1 MAANILGIIK
11 ILAYQKGIFVPDE
24 LFDEL
29 HESAYDGYRTT
40 SGVFMKF
47 GGTYSIKEFEESP
60 YSENMTY
67 EEYLKNREWATTQ
80 IYRMSEFPESIADD
94 SYLKLGVNEHGDFYL
109 YGQYVD
115 KQGNS
120 YKIKLNDIGMFQQ
133 GSYNDK
139 EAVAVQAGGI
149 RSRVSP
155 CGSNCI
161 SGCSFCTF
169 GSGAENYKEGQL
181 SRGKLDEYI
190 KPLIR
195 KVVNENGITQI
206 FFTGGNPSVEDLKDW
221 TVYIEE
227 GIQTFKEENIK
238 NGVDEDIL
246 TVDIMLTPRGVDAYV
261 YEDRETRKAKYKEYC
276 ELLKSFGVD
285 TMSPNMELW
294 SQEKLDLYCPSS
306 GNKTSK
312 SEIGQEGYLDF
323 LEAAVDTF
331 GPFKVRTALIVG
343 LNSVEETKEAIDR
356 LINMGVYVTLS
367 PFKKPE
373 FMQINPRNREVSN
386 VNEPKEED
394 LIVLSRYLQV
404 ATDRYLAKLSSKQRE
419 ECENNINLTLNAH
432 NTHNT
437 SNLCSGRALD
447 RLETKHLELGYDQTL
462 VSNYRDLQLTAKK

>member
-1 MAANILGIIK
+1 MANILGIIK

-24 LFDEL
+24 IYEEL
-29 HESAYDGYRTT
+29 QASAYDGYRTT

-47 GGTYSIKEFEESP
+47 GGTQTRKEFEDSP
-60 YSENMTY
+60 IAENQSY
-67 EEYLKNREWATTQ
+67 EDYLKNREWATTQ
-80 IYRMSEFPESIADD
+80 LYKMSDFPEEIADD
-94 SYLKLGVNEHGDFYL
+94 SYLKLGIDDNGDFYL

-115 KQGNS
+115 KQGNT
-120 YKIKLNDIGMFQQ
+120 YKIKLDDLAMFQQ

-155 CGSNCI
+155 CGPNCI

-169 GSGAENYKEGQL
+169 GSGADNYQEGQL
-181 SRGKLDEYI
+181 SRGKLDYYI

-195 KVVNENGITQI
+195 SVVNDYGITQI
-206 FFTGGNPSVEDLKDW
+206 FFTGGNPSIEDLEAW
-221 TVYIEE
+221 TTYIEE
-227 GIQTFKEENIK
+227 GIQTFKEESVK

-246 TVDIMLTPRGVDAYV
+246 TVDVMLTPRGVDAYV
-261 YEDRETRKAKYKEYC
+261 YEDREERRFKYKEYC
-276 ELLKSFGVD
+276 ELLKSFGVT
-285 TMSPNMELW
+285 TMSPNMEIW
-294 SQEKLDLYCPSS
+294 AQEKLDIFCPSS
-306 GNKTSK
+306 GNGTSK

-331 GPFKVRTALIVG
+331 GPFKVRSALIVG
-343 LNSVEETKEAIDR
+343 LNSIEETKEAIDR

-373 FMQINPRNREVSN
+373 SVQLNPRNRVALSQ
-386 VNEPKEED
+386 NEPKEED
-394 LIVLSRYLQV
+394 LIILSKYLQV
-404 ATDRYLAKLSSKQRE
+404 ATDKYLAKLSSE
-419 ECENNINLTLNAH
+419 ERLVCEENINLSLNAH

-447 RLETKHLELGYDQTL
+447 RLESKHLELGQDPTL
-462 VSNYRDLQLTAKK
+462 VGNYKELKLLVRK